1 MSQNPPVLPVKGGPP
16 LWLWGM
22 LLVATAAVV
31 VGVIASGVPDDP
43 ADLYQQA
50 LQQLNSGSK
59 AEFEQSLNRLKQF
72 PEYSDHVILLEGIK
86 AAGETRDPKAVEF
99 FEQAQKNAELKP
111 LALQKAGESLTRM
124 GQFREAIDR
133 YEEAIRIGPENADHS
148 RLLLA
153 RLYHAVGA
161 LTLAETTLD
170 EIIAGDGTHTGAR
183 QLRAQVRT
191 DLSRFAEALADYSAT
206 LVTPGD
212 VASASP
218 GIITNY
224 ATCML
229 SAEDT
234 EKMADFVKQH
244 LPMINEESLRA
255 RLLFQT
261 GDLGGAE
268 ALIAA
273 APAERGPQ
281 PEFLILQ
288 AQIALVNGEP
298 EIAEKVVLE
307 ALERMP
313 RNARFFQVAVAVFK
327 ETGDSEKLDVA
338 EQNLHQL
345 EDLQKQLFDA
355 LTVVGDNIDD
365 VDGRFRVAELLAKL
379 GRFPKA
385 QQWFLTGGAIDP
397 ERGDDA
403 QKQMEE
409 HLRVVLPLV
418 GFADDNPPETPAD
431 SNKGEARPEDN
442 VNAETNGTKTEA
454 TPEGTSKADESQSG
468 VKLNVA
474 PPESKKKEDGS
485 ESP

>member
-1 MSQNPPVLPVKGGPP
+1 M
-16 LWLWGM
+16 
-22 LLVATAAVV
+22 
-31 VGVIASGVPDDP
+31 
-43 ADLYQQA
+43 
-50 LQQLNSGSK
+50 
-59 AEFEQSLNRLKQF
+59 
-72 PEYSDHVILLEGIK
+72 
-86 AAGETRDPKAVEF
+86 
-99 FEQAQKNAELKP
+99 
-111 LALQKAGESLTRM
+111 
-124 GQFREAIDR
+124 
-133 YEEAIRIGPENADHS
+133 
-148 RLLLA
+148 
-153 RLYHAVGA
+153 
-161 LTLAETTLD
+161 
-170 EIIAGDGTHTGAR
+170 
-183 QLRAQVRT
+183 
-191 DLSRFAEALADYSAT
+191 
-206 LVTPGD
+206 
-212 VASASP
+212 
-218 GIITNY
+218 
-224 ATCML
+224 
-229 SAEDT
+229 
-234 EKMADFVKQH
+234 
-244 LPMINEESLRA
+244 
-255 RLLFQT
+255 
-261 GDLGGAE
+261 
-268 ALIAA
+268 
-273 APAERGPQ
+273 
-281 PEFLILQ
+281 
-288 AQIALVNGEP
+288 
-298 EIAEKVVLE
+298 LE